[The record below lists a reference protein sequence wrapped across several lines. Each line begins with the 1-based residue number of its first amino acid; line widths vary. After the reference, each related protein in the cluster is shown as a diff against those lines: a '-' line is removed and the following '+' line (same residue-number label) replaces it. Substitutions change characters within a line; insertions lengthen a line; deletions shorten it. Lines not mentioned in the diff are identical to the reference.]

1 MTALFALLAAAVAA
15 AGYLVWL
22 FLKAI
27 LVLFLVFYQVLF
39 SGLQMVWIAAG
50 QPGWLAMLIGLWV
63 SVSILL
69 LLARGVRRG

>member
-1 MTALFALLAAAVAA
+1 MLAAAVAA

-27 LVLFLVFYQVLF
+27 LALFFVFYQVLF
-39 SGLQMVWIAAG
+39 TGLQMVWIASG
-50 QPGWLAMLIGLWV
+50 QPGWLAMLICLWV
-63 SVSILL
+63 SVSIFL